1 MRLFNE
7 LWNDET
13 GVVVSAEAVVV
24 GTVLVAGVGAGLN
37 VVASAVDGELRDFA
51 YAVRSLDQSYSVP
64 ERKGCCGAWTAG
76 SKFIQ
81 QSVEESLSELK
92 DVERKVDRAIKDQVL
107 RLMEKVE
114 QQKESQPADRE
125 RPQQVSMVPVQ
136 P

>member
-1 MRLFNE
+1 M
-7 LWNDET
+7 
-13 GVVVSAEAVVV
+13 
-24 GTVLVAGVGAGLN
+24 
-37 VVASAVDGELRDFA
+37 
-51 YAVRSLDQSYSVP
+51 
-64 ERKGCCGAWTAG
+64 
-76 SKFIQ
+76 
-81 QSVEESLSELK
+81 EESLSELK

>member
-13 GVVVSAEAVVV
+13 GVVLSAEAVVV

-37 VVASAVDGELRDFA
+37 VVASAVDGELRDFG

-64 ERKGCCGAWTAG
+64 QRKGCCGAWTAG

-107 RLMEKVE
+107 RLKEKVE
-114 QQKESQPADRE
+114 QQKESQPEDPE

>member
-13 GVVVSAEAVVV
+13 GVVLSAEAVV
-24 GTVLVAGVGAGLN
+24 VAGVGAGLN

>member
-13 GVVVSAEAVVV
+13 GVVLSAEAVVV

-37 VVASAVDGELRDFA
+37 VVASAVDGELRDFG

-64 ERKGCCGAWTAG
+64 GRKGCRGAWTAG
-76 SKFIQ
+76 SKFVQ
-81 QSVEESLSELK
+81 QSVEESLGELK
-92 DVERKVDRAIKDQVL
+92 EVERKVDRAAKDQVL
-107 RLMEKVE
+107 RLKEKVE
-114 QQKESQPADRE
+114 QQKESQPEDPE

>member
-13 GVVVSAEAVVV
+13 GVVLSAEAVVV

-37 VVASAVDGELRDFA
+37 VVASAVDGELRDFG

-107 RLMEKVE
+107 RLKEKVE

>member
-1 MRLFNE
+1 M
-7 LWNDET
+7 
-13 GVVVSAEAVVV
+13 
-24 GTVLVAGVGAGLN
+24 LVAGVGAGLN
-37 VVASAVDGELRDFA
+37 VVASAVDGELRDFG

>member
-13 GVVVSAEAVVV
+13 GVVLSAEAVVV

-37 VVASAVDGELRDFA
+37 VVASAVDGELRDFG

-64 ERKGCCGAWTAG
+64 QRKGCCGAWTAG

-107 RLMEKVE
+107 RLKEKVE